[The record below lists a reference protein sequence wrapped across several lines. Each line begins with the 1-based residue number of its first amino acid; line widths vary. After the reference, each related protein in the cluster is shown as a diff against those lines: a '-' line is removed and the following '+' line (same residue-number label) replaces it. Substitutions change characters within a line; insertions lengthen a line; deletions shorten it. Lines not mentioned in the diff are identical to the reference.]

1 MQSLDLTATVQLLRT
16 AARILILGHV
26 RPDGDCVG
34 SMIALTLGL
43 RAHGTAVQAWSA
55 EAAPARYRFL
65 EPLITPPL
73 HNDFSA
79 FDLLVLLD
87 TATTER
93 AAIDPAAFVAGV
105 PTLIIDHHLPVATSA
120 TFACTNSRESAAA
133 CIVYDLLRALPTPIS
148 APIAAALYTAI
159 ITDTG
164 NFTYQNTTP
173 RTFDIARVLLET
185 GLDIAAISSH
195 VYNSVPVTQLHL
207 LREALATLEL
217 TNNGAGAFMYLTKDT
232 LQRYNATS
240 LDVEDFVNYPRSLD
254 SALIAA
260 TLMEL
265 PESGHVRISLRSKSS
280 AVNVNPLACAFGG
293 GGHVCASGA
302 VVKEPLATFLPRFRA
317 AFSRYIEQY
326 QPTT

>member
-1 MQSLDLTATVQLLRT
+1 MQSLDLTATAQLLRT
-16 AARILILGHV
+16 AARVLILGHV
-26 RPDGDCVG
+26 RPDGDCIG

-43 RAHGTAVQAWSA
+43 RAHGAAVQAWST

-65 EPLITPPL
+65 DPLITPPL
-73 HNDFSA
+73 HHNFSD

-87 TATTER
+87 TATTDR
-93 AAIDPAAFVAGV
+93 AAIDPAAFAAGV
-105 PTLIIDHHLPVATSA
+105 PSLLVDHHLPVVTNATY
-120 TFACTNSRESAAA
+120 ACIDPRESAAA
-133 CIVYDLLRALPTPIS
+133 CLVYDLLLALPTPLT

-173 RTFDIARVLLET
+173 RTFAIARALLET
-185 GLDIAAISSH
+185 GLDVAAIASH
-195 VYNSVPVTQLHL
+195 IYNSVPVTQLHL

-217 TNNGAGAFMYLTKDT
+217 TNNGAGAFMYLTKAT
-232 LQRYNATS
+232 LQRHNATT

-302 VVKEPLATFLPRFRA
+302 VVKEPLATFLPRFRT
-317 AFSRYIEQY
+317 AFSRYLEQY
-326 QPTT
+326 QPAS

>member
-1 MQSLDLTATVQLLRT
+1 MSSLDLSATTRLLRT

-34 SMIALTLGL
+34 SMIALALGL
-43 RAHGTAVQAWSA
+43 RAHGAAVQAWSTDA
-55 EAAPARYRFL
+55 TPARYRFL
-65 EPLITPPL
+65 DQLITPPL

-93 AAIDPAAFVAGV
+93 AAIAPAAFAAGV
-105 PTLIIDHHLPVATSA
+105 PSLLIDHHLPVATSA
-120 TFACTNSRESAAA
+120 TFACINPHESAAA
-133 CIVYDLLRALPTPIS
+133 CIVYDLLLALPTPIT

-173 RTFDIARVLLET
+173 RTFDIARMLLDT
-185 GLDIAAISSH
+185 GLDVAAIATQI
-195 VYNSVPVTQLHL
+195 YNTVPVMQLHL
-207 LREALATLEL
+207 LGAALATLEL
-217 TNNGAGAFMYLTKDT
+217 TNDGAGAFMYLTKEA
-232 LQRYNATS
+232 LQRCDATS

-254 SALIAA
+254 GVKIAA
-260 TLMEL
+260 TLTEM
-265 PESGHVRISLRSKSS
+265 PENGHVRISLRSKTS
-280 AVNVNPLACAFGG
+280 AVNVNPLARAFGG

-302 VVKEPLATFLPRFRA
+302 VVQEALPALLPRFRA
-317 AFSRYIEQY
+317 ALSEYLTQY
-326 QPTT
+326 